1 MHRWPDGHAA
11 KSTVPRAALQSV
23 ACRWKPSAGTSTVR
37 PSVRKTHPPENTMTH
52 FAARRF
58 SLVAFVFAA
67 AMTLVVNASVL
78 SGFDQIATNAAQVPT
93 TTQLARA
100 KATKP
105 TVALERVVVTS
116 RRA

>member
-1 MHRWPDGHAA
+1 
-11 KSTVPRAALQSV
+11 
-23 ACRWKPSAGTSTVR
+23 
-37 PSVRKTHPPENTMTH
+37 MTH

-78 SGFDQIATNAAQVPT
+78 SGFDQIATNAAQVPAG
-93 TTQLARA
+93 TQLARA

-105 TVALERVVVTS
+105 SVALERVVVTS